1 MDSGIFD
8 MYNMYTV
15 AHKHTHTHTHIYIYI
30 YIYIYAQDNN
40 FTLKIGQALYILVEI
55 AARLKQALQNI
66 E

>member
-15 AHKHTHTHTHIYIYI
+15 AHKHTHTHA

-40 FTLKIGQALYILVEI
+40 FTLKIGQALYILVVI